1 MHIIRLRNFVVKFRL
16 MKTKALEICSKTL
29 VWRQRHENYVYP
41 CEISILNPSVLQF
54 CITTAFDCSKI
65 LSLWPSRIKIYFFAE
80 QARSNINPV
89 KLLKDHG
96 FFLQHPV
103 RFIILGQKNNNKKK
117 GYKRICA
124 LHFKSGRLMWGEM
137 LDAS

>member
-1 MHIIRLRNFVVKFRL
+1 

-29 VWRQRHENYVYP
+29 KWRHRHENYAYP
-41 CEISILNPSVLQF
+41 CEISILNPYVLQF

-65 LSLWPSRIKIYFFAE
+65 LSLWPSRIKIYSSAE

-96 FFLQHPV
+96 FFLQLPV
-103 RFIILGQKNNNKKK
+103 RFIILRQKKQKK
-117 GYKRICA
+117 GYKRIWA
-124 LHFKSGRLMWGEM
+124 LHFNSGRLMRGEM
-137 LDAS
+137 LDESQQRNLCFPSK